1 MLNVRLILIGGLL
14 VSGCATTRVAP
25 DGSVARVG
33 TGTLP
38 APNRSDVSADARPFY
53 IGPLDELAID
63 VVGVDDI
70 PAREVQVDASGR
82 LSFPYVGSIEVAGK
96 TPDEVSSLIEA
107 GLRAK
112 YIRDP
117 HVTINL
123 KKTVSQNVTVEGEV
137 KEPGIYPI
145 IGRMSLLRAVASAK
159 GTTEFSK
166 LKDVVVLRT
175 VQGKSYAALYNLE
188 ALRQGA
194 YADPELFP
202 NDVVVVG
209 DSRARHMFKD
219 FLSIIPLLT
228 TPIILL
234 LQN

>member
-1 MLNVRLILIGGLL
+1 MLKIRLTLIGCL
-14 VSGCATTRVAP
+14 VLSGCAAARVAP
-25 DGSVARVG
+25 NGSVTRVE
-33 TGTLP
+33 TNVLP
-38 APNRSDVSADARPFY
+38 SPNPSDLTADVRPFY

-63 VVGVDDI
+63 VVGIDEI

-82 LSFPYVGSIEVAGK
+82 LSFPLVGSLEVAGK
-96 TPDEVSSLIEA
+96 TPAEVSAMIENA
-107 GLRAK
+107 LRAR

-117 HVTINL
+117 HVTVNL
-123 KKTVSQNVTVEGEV
+123 KKTVSQVVTVEGEV
-137 KEPGIYPI
+137 KEPGMYPI

-166 LKDVVVLRT
+166 LRDVVVLRT
-175 VQGKSYAALYNLE
+175 VQGKNYAALYNLE

-194 YADPELFP
+194 YADPEIFP

-209 DSRARHMFKD
+209 ESRARHLFKD
-219 FLSIIPLLT
+219 VLSIVPLLT